1 MKFSVVLLFTSK
13 SSKIEMEK
21 SIGLELNVLY
31 FEIIKQDMHFVTYR
45 YLWPNSVLEG
55 TVGFLH

>member
-21 SIGLELNVLY
+21 SIGLELNVLH
-31 FEIIKQDMHFVTYR
+31 FEIIKQDMHLVTYR